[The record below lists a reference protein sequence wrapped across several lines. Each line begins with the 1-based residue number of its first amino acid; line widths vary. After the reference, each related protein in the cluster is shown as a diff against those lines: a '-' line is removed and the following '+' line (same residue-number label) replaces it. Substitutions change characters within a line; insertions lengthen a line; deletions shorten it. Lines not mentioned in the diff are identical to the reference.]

1 MEVITFFLPT
11 TQAADRTRS
20 HPPPNQASP
29 RSPLRPLAAQLNRP
43 AAAEEVLSD
52 RLKENQIDK
61 AAAERTLEPTAKEA
75 YEKASQKLRRKI
87 LHGVITRDTEGR

>member
-1 MEVITFFLPT
+1 M
-11 TQAADRTRS
+11 
-20 HPPPNQASP
+20 
-29 RSPLRPLAAQLNRP
+29 
-43 AAAEEVLSD
+43 SD

-87 LHGVITRDTEGR
+87 LHGVITRDTDGLYTVNADSAKLTEATLRACVKKRGWEEQSVTEEV